1 MKGQWLRAEGAGR
14 QSATAALIGRFRAAA
29 QLHR

>member
-1 MKGQWLRAEGAGR
+1 MGEVVGAAGACRQRAP
-14 QSATAALIGRFRAAA
+14 AALIGRFRAAA